1 MRITMQQKNIW
12 GNSHGREMEVIYQS
26 NTMVIA
32 QYVIENAHTP
42 LYVDDLC
49 VLENGYTA
57 VSFIEYGKWY
67 IVDKIFNFKET
78 PTGFLTKL
86 VTPVEEN
93 FTFLATTDLFMRIW
107 ISTDNKIRFFGTKMF
122 RKITEDGLLS
132 ESVEQS
138 VKNTMNAL
146 VLDIREG
153 RFPSEFMRDFKVEK
167 QV

>member
-12 GNSHGREMEVIYQS
+12 GNSHGREMEVVYQS
-26 NTMVIA
+26 NAMVIT
-32 QYVIENAHTP
+32 QYIIENAKTP

-67 IVDKIFNFKET
+67 IVDKVFNFEEAL
-78 PTGFLTKL
+78 TGFLIKL

-93 FTFLATTDLFMRIW
+93 FTFLATTDLFMKIW
-107 ISTDNKIRFFGTKMF
+107 VSPDSTFRVFGSKMF
-122 RKITEDGLLS
+122 KRVAEDGLLS
-132 ESVEQS
+132 ESVEKS
-138 VKNTMNAL
+138 VKETIDTL
-146 VLDIREG
+146 ILDIREG

-167 QV
+167 EM